1 MAVICNSNVDSLRFC
16 SCSNFDRPKGNQ
28 TFTWSFDTSKIQ
40 EVWYCTAKL
49 KLTPS
54 VWSGIFTRLLNCTF
68 SSSSVQFGPRR
79 LHNIGNIPLI
89 IAHWHSETQENR
101 KQGKER
107 LPSMAI
113 WGFHEHFALFAS
125 QLFTADTGVHLECLF
140 MVLCWMISSHRIK
153 GWVIPSL
160 GLKGAGISKCET
172 IEPSPEGTVV

>member
-1 MAVICNSNVDSLRFC
+1 MAVICDSNAHARILTD
-16 SCSNFDRPKGNQ
+16 PKAIRLSRGAW
-28 TFTWSFDTSKIQ
+28 TQ

-68 SSSSVQFGPRR
+68 SSGSVQFGPRR
-79 LHNIGNIPLI
+79 LHNIGDIPLI

-101 KQGKER
+101 NPGKER

-113 WGFHEHFALFAS
+113 WGFHECFALFAS
-125 QLFTADTGVHLECLF
+125 RLFTADTGVHLECLRT
-140 MVLCWMISSHRIK
+140 VLCWMISSHRMK